1 MVLCQREGGDAMA
14 KMGRP
19 KIDKP
24 KQKSIGIRMS
34 EEEREKLLRYA
45 SEHDKTITEVVQEA
59 VNRLY
64 DADEDNGAKA
74 LS

>member
-1 MVLCQREGGDAMA
+1 MA

-24 KQKSIGIRMS
+24 KQKFIGIRMS

-59 VNRLY
+59 VNKLY
-64 DADEDNGAKA
+64 DADEDKGAKA

>member
-1 MVLCQREGGDAMA
+1 MA

-64 DADEDNGAKA
+64 DADADNGAKA

>member
-1 MVLCQREGGDAMA
+1 MA

-19 KIDKP
+19 KVDNP
-24 KQKSIGIRMS
+24 KKKSIGIRMS
-34 EEEREKLLRYA
+34 DEEREKLLRYA
-45 SEHDKTITEVVQEA
+45 SEHNKTITEIVQEA

-64 DADEDNGAKA
+64 EADEDKGAKA

>member
-1 MVLCQREGGDAMA
+1 MA

-19 KIDKP
+19 RIDKP
-24 KQKSIGIRMS
+24 KLKSIGIRMS
-34 EEEREKLLRYA
+34 EEEREKLLQYA

-59 VNRLY
+59 VNKLY
-64 DADEDNGAKA
+64 DADEDKGTKA

>member
-1 MVLCQREGGDAMA
+1 MA

-19 KIDKP
+19 KSENP
-24 KQKSIGIRMS
+24 RVKSIGIRMLD
-34 EEEREKLLRYA
+34 EEREKLLQYA
-45 SEHDKTITEVVQEA
+45 SEHNKTITEVVLEA

-64 DADEDNGAKA
+64 EAEEKSAKT

>member
-1 MVLCQREGGDAMA
+1 MA

-19 KIDKP
+19 KSDNP

-34 EEEREKLLRYA
+34 EEERKKLLRYA

-59 VNRLY
+59 VNKLY
-64 DADEDNGAKA
+64 DADEDKGAKT

>member
-1 MVLCQREGGDAMA
+1 MA

-19 KIDKP
+19 KVDNP
-24 KQKSIGIRMS
+24 KKKSIGIRMS
-34 EEEREKLLRYA
+34 EEREKLLRYA
-45 SEHDKTITEVVQEA
+45 SEHNKTITEIVQEA

-64 DADEDNGAKA
+64 EADEDKGAKA

>member
-1 MVLCQREGGDAMA
+1 MA

-64 DADEDNGAKA
+64 DADEDNGAKV

>member
-1 MVLCQREGGDAMA
+1 MA

>member
-1 MVLCQREGGDAMA
+1 MA

-19 KIDKP
+19 KSDNP
-24 KQKSIGIRMS
+24 RVKSIGIRMLD
-34 EEEREKLLRYA
+34 EEREKLLQYA
-45 SEHDKTITEVVQEA
+45 SEHNKTITEVVLEA

-64 DADEDNGAKA
+64 EAEEKSAKT